1 MRALGAINGSAYFAK
16 RREVCISDRNKEALK
31 NGIPYPKGVCV
42 CGGGAA
48 LVLSFP
54 FAFLTLTRWT
64 LIAWLNYTARPLDD
78 SAMPGLHLAVD
89 SRSQSI

>member
-42 CGGGAA
+42 VGGAA
-48 LVLSFP
+48 LVL
-54 FAFLTLTRWT
+54 
-64 LIAWLNYTARPLDD
+64 
-78 SAMPGLHLAVD
+78 
-89 SRSQSI
+89 